1 MQTFLDGHLVLG
13 HIDGIGEIINIEKVG
28 EAYNYRF
35 RTDEYI
41 FNYLVEK
48 DSLAIDGISLTIFNI
63 KNRNFEVAIIPETI
77 NKTNLKYKKVGSI
90 VNLEINIFAKYGKK
104 FLEKEVELIIEQPL
118 TIYLNDREFIT
129 LLCYPE
135 NVEELTVG
143 FLKSEGLIF
152 GKEDILKIN
161 VSKDNLSVYVDAK
174 VPKLSEKLY
183 EKRIVT
189 TGCGKGS
196 IFYFALDSLR
206 TQVID
211 IKKKWSY
218 KLILEKMHEVNK
230 TKGSKS
236 LGGLHVCGLFN
247 GEQFFIREDVGRH
260 NALDK
265 IVGHCILQNINY
277 DDCIVFTTGR
287 ISSEI
292 LLKASKINAGVVVS
306 RSTPTNLAYDIAE
319 KLNITIIGYVRGNL
333 MTIYTAKD
341 RIIMGNN

>member
-1 MQTFLDGHLVLG
+1 M
-13 HIDGIGEIINIEKVG
+13 IE
-28 EAYNYRF
+28 EF
-35 RTDEYI
+35 H
-41 FNYLVEK
+41 
-48 DSLAIDGISLTIFNI
+48 
-63 KNRNFEVAIIPETI
+63 
-77 NKTNLKYKKVGSI
+77 
-90 VNLEINIFAKYGKK
+90 GKK
-104 FLEKEVELIIEQPL
+104 SKLVYHFDGKSFSEKEVELILEQPL
-118 TIYLNDREFIT
+118 TIYLNDKEFIT

-135 NVEELTVG
+135 DVEELTVG
-143 FLKSEGLIF
+143 FLKSEGIILE
-152 GKEDILKIN
+152 KKDIIKLN
-161 VSKDNLSVYVDAK
+161 VSKDNLSVHVTAK

-206 TQVID
+206 SQVLE
-211 IKKKWSY
+211 IKKKWHY
-218 KLILEKMHEVNK
+218 RLILEKMHEVNR
-230 TKGSKS
+230 TKGSKN

-265 IVGHCILQNINY
+265 IVGHCILHDIDYN
-277 DDCIVFTTGR
+277 DCIVFTTGR

-319 KLNITIIGYVRGNL
+319 KLNITIIGYVRGGL
-333 MTIYTAKD
+333 MTIYTAKE
-341 RIIMGNN
+341 RILTIDK